1 MNEIDAIVSQ
11 RKSQVGRSPMDNIS
25 FLLQRVKSNDP
36 TLTELVLD
44 NRPDELRSHE
54 IEAILDALAQN
65 SIVRKISLCNND
77 LDDSLVAALS
87 LALVDNTSIT
97 HVLLSDNQITS
108 DGCEYLL
115 GTLDSNTTVSYVDL
129 SGNLIDE
136 YLLNEIDAIN
146 SSRNSRAD
154 LSPPSMNTTEPT
166 RVESDIDSS
175 KPPMHEVPEESDA
188 ELAKRAAIMAI
199 MRNTSI
205 PPQEKNKRITEL
217 QQKYYVP
224 KDEEPPHSQAENAV
238 AEDDIGNVI
247 DRVIDNDRKLVKVEL
262 DGQNLNRE
270 DETALF
276 DALAQNSRV
285 KSLSLVNCRITN
297 EGAAEL
303 VSTLQQ
309 NSTLTHINLE
319 DNQIS
324 SNGAID
330 FIAVLKEYN
339 ETVQYLELKDNR
351 VRSGLISQMNKI
363 LEKRRPGEPEPMV
376 AATVATTSYAQA
388 APVTAAPTMPAD
400 VDSSS
405 QKSGSRSRKSGKSK
419 SKSSGDSR
427 KSDRRKARNA
437 PADF

>member
-1 MNEIDAIVSQ
+1 MFFCGKVVYVN
-11 RKSQVGRSPMDNIS
+11 
-25 FLLQRVKSNDP
+25 
-36 TLTELVLD
+36 LTIT
-44 NRPDELRSHE
+44 P
-54 IEAILDALAQN
+54 
-65 SIVRKISLCNND
+65 
-77 LDDSLVAALS
+77 LS
-87 LALVDNTSIT
+87 WRCLGGI
-97 HVLLSDNQITS
+97 Q
-108 DGCEYLL
+108 LL

-129 SGNLIDE
+129 SGNPIDG

-146 SSRNSRAD
+146 SSRNSSAN

-224 KDEEPPHSQAENAV
+224 KDEEPPHSQVENAV

-247 DRVIDNDRKLVKVEL
+247 DRVIDNDRKLVKIEL

-339 ETVQYLELKDNR
+339 ETVQYIELKDNR

-376 AATVATTSYAQA
+376 AATVA
-388 APVTAAPTMPAD
+388 PAD
-400 VDSSS
+400 VESSS
-405 QKSGSRSRKSGKSK
+405 RKSGSRSSKSGKSK
-419 SKSSGDSR
+419 SKSRGDSR
-427 KSDRRKARNA
+427 KSDRRKPRNA